1 MAPALPLAPG
11 ASLPAMAA
19 EVRAGLLR
27 PGQKTLPCKYFYDA
41 VGSTLFEAICALP
54 EYGLAAADAGLIGSH
69 AEAMVARFGAGTVV
83 AELGSGNA
91 QKTRWLLEALC
102 RRQFT
107 RYAPIE
113 ISPLALARC
122 QEQLAGI
129 GGLEM
134 EPVQQ
139 EYLAGLEAIAG
150 RRTPGPLLV
159 LFLGSTLGNFDRA
172 GAAEF
177 LAAVRRR
184 LRPGDGLL
192 LGLDLVKPVARL
204 KLAYDDPGGVTAA
217 FNRNLLVRLNRELGT
232 DFELGQ
238 WQHRIRYDRGARRVE
253 MHLRSRREQQVHLPG
268 APGAIAFRRGETIW
282 TESSHKYRREE
293 IGPLLGQ
300 AGLRMAQ
307 QWTDAGWGFAESLG
321 MAG

>member
-1 MAPALPLAPG
+1 MAHALPLAP
-11 ASLPAMAA
+11 AVSVPQMAA

-27 PGQKTLPCKYFYDA
+27 PGQKTLPCKYFYDE

-54 EYGLAAADAGLIGSH
+54 EYGLAAADARLLRSH
-69 AEAMVARFGAGTVV
+69 AEAMVAPFGEGTVV

-91 QKTRWLLEALC
+91 QKTRWLLQALC

-107 RYAPIE
+107 LYSPIE

-129 GGLEM
+129 AGLEIR
-134 EPVQQ
+134 PVQQ
-139 EYLAGLEAIAG
+139 EYLEGLGDIA
-150 RRTPGPLLV
+150 RRRAEGPLLV

-172 GAAEF
+172 GAQEF

-192 LGLDLVKPVARL
+192 LGLDLVKPVAQL

-232 DFELGQ
+232 DFELRQ
-238 WQHRIRYDRGARRVE
+238 WQHRMRYDRRARRVE
-253 MHLRSRREQQVHLPG
+253 MHLRSRRDQLVHLPG
-268 APGAIAFRRGETIW
+268 VSLPIAFRRGETIW
-282 TESSHKYRREE
+282 TESSHKYRLEE
-293 IGPLLGQ
+293 IPPLLEA
-300 AGLRMAQ
+300 AGFRWER
-307 QWTDAGWGFAESLG
+307 QWRDAGWPFAETLSL
-321 MAG
+321 AG